1 MGSVLCEEDKGSPI
15 ASNFSAADVLM
26 RRTGSKDVAEQDQN
40 QENTPPE
47 SHHLPPPPLISTQQ
61 SPDQQTFHPEN
72 LSTSTNEMTFL
83 ESGDLELKKENT
95 KEVEENVDDDDVED
109 VDDEEMRLALS
120 LSLGEEVDTDKLL
133 SLQSKSPTNVVEVGV
148 EMLAGTSVLA
158 TRHVLQLMLRDL
170 YSPTCAPTSS
180 ASTGSDNVAEVM
192 RISPLET
199 MLFAPSPEVRHGYAE
214 ILCNLYFNAMKVR
227 VFMFLSRI
235 LYMYFLLLSFLIF

>member
-1 MGSVLCEEDKGSPI
+1 M
-15 ASNFSAADVLM
+15 
-26 RRTGSKDVAEQDQN
+26 
-40 QENTPPE
+40 
-47 SHHLPPPPLISTQQ
+47 
-61 SPDQQTFHPEN
+61 
-72 LSTSTNEMTFL
+72 
-83 ESGDLELKKENT
+83 
-95 KEVEENVDDDDVED
+95 
-109 VDDEEMRLALS
+109 
-120 LSLGEEVDTDKLL
+120 DTDKLL

-199 MLFAPSPEVRHGYAE
+199 MLFAPSPEVRHGYAK